1 MGGASGGS
9 GGGRGGEVGA
19 GAEGFLQAIK
29 RHGSL
34 ARAVS
39 SAIYRACTHRNTLV
53 AYRPF
58 LIYI

>member
-1 MGGASGGS
+1 MGGGSRGS

-34 ARAVS
+34 STAVS
-39 SAIYRACTHRNTLV
+39 SAIYRVHRNTLLT
-53 AYRPF
+53 YRPF